1 MNMWIV
7 LLSFLT
13 FPAWAQDEFLS
24 EEPLPAAG
32 ANGEA
37 TGQLNEMSEFDMGR
51 DPAAVPSTLNAKR
64 TYPGGADEEDLRVLP
79 ALPEAALKADA
90 RSVQREVYKAL
101 YNQDLKDDRHD
112 PVEE

>member
-1 MNMWIV
+1 MKMWIV
-7 LLSFLT
+7 ILSFLT

-24 EEPLPAAG
+24 EEPVPT
-32 ANGEA
+32 GEM
-37 TGQLNEMSEFDMGR
+37 GEFDMGR

-79 ALPEAALKADA
+79 VLPEAALKADA

-101 YNQDLKDDRHD
+101 YNQELKDDRHD